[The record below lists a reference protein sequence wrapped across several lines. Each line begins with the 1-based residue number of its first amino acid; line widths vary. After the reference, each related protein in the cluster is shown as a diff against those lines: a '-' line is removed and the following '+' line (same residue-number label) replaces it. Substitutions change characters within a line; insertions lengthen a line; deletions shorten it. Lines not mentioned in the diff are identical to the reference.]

1 MTQAAPTPKL
11 SLIQRIQAYFASDQL
26 RSPRFWKDSLQAYI
40 YLLPTLVILGVFTFF
55 PFVNS
60 FFLSLHEGPIT
71 NPTRTFTGLEHFEKL
86 FQDRKFWKAMWNTT
100 YYVMFSVPTTIF
112 LALFF
117 AVLLNTKIR
126 FKGFFRTAFFLPY
139 ITPTVAAAVV
149 WEWIFHRDWG
159 LFNSFLNF
167 FGIPKQD
174 FINNPELAMP
184 MVILFSIWKYMGF
197 NIVIFLAGLQN
208 ISKEYYDAA
217 AIDGANAW
225 QRFWKITFPLLTPV
239 TFFVLIIS
247 MVGAFKVFDEIFVIF
262 HGSTGPLDSA
272 MTVMIFFYQTAF
284 GRFKMGYASAIAYT
298 MFIVIFLFTLLQM
311 WLAKRRVH
319 YGG

>member
-1 MTQAAPTPKL
+1 MSQVTPAPKL
-11 SLIQRIQAYFASDQL
+11 SSMQRVRAYYSSATL

-40 YLLPTLVILGVFTFF
+40 YLLPTLVILGVFTFY

-60 FFLSLHEGPIT
+60 FFLSLHEGAIT
-71 NPTRTFTGLEHFEKL
+71 NPTRNFVGLEHFQDLMK
-86 FQDRKFWKAMWNTT
+86 DRKFWKAMTNTAF
-100 YYVMFSVPTTIF
+100 YVAVSVPTTIF

-167 FGIPKQD
+167 FGIPSQD
-174 FINNPELAMP
+174 WINNPQLAMP

-208 ISKEYYDAA
+208 ISREYYEAA
-217 AIDGANAW
+217 EIDGANAW
-225 QRFWKITFPLLTPV
+225 QQFWRITFPLLTPV

-247 MVGAFKVFDEIFVIF
+247 MIGAFKVFDEIFVIF
-262 HGSTGPLDSA
+262 HGGTGPLDSA
-272 MTVMIFFYQTAF
+272 MTIMILFYETAF
-284 GRFKMGYASAIAYT
+284 ARFKMGYASAIAYT